1 MGLSVWDSGAIAI
14 MTFKER
20 ISIDQVIE
28 ANTTITLVPVQTA
41 PRLKIT
47 LM

>member
-1 MGLSVWDSGAIAI
+1 MMA
-14 MTFKER
+14 FKER

-28 ANTTITLVPVQTA
+28 ANTTITFVPVQAA